1 MDDGRVML
9 RHLIFQF
16 QSPTCLSAPRQAG
29 LVSAPPA
36 MGLDKNDFI
45 EGASKQLKYLGTL
58 KISKQDR
65 RAN

>member
-29 LVSAPPA
+29 LVNAPPA
-36 MGLDKNDFI
+36 MGLDKNYFI
-45 EGASKQLKYLGTL
+45 EGGRPLAQVRLLAQVRWL
-58 KISKQDR
+58 W
-65 RAN
+65 

>member
-1 MDDGRVML
+1 
-9 RHLIFQF
+9 
-16 QSPTCLSAPRQAG
+16 
-29 LVSAPPA
+29 